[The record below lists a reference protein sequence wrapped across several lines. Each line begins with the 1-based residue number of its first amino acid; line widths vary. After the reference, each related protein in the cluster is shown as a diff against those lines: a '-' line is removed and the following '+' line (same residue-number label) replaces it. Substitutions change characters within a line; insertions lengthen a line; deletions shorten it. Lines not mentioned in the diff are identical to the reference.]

1 MDLIWSSEGGLVVAG
16 PDTQAHIFSA
26 RGSGTMVGLRFAPG
40 MGPSVLGI
48 PAHELRDQ
56 RLPLDAL
63 WRPAEVRRLAELI
76 AASPHPGR
84 SLEAAAED
92 RLRAAGTNTEMIPEI
107 VRLLRSG
114 RTVADVG
121 RAVGLGERQL
131 HRRSL
136 DAFGYGPKTLARI
149 LRLGRA
155 VELARAGVALVEVA
169 DLSGY
174 ADQAHLARD
183 TKSLAGVSLTLL
195 SR

>member
-1 MDLIWSSEGGLVVAG
+1 MDLIWGSDGQLFVAG
-16 PDTQAHIFSA
+16 PDTRAHMFTA
-26 RGSGTMVGLRFAPG
+26 ETTATLVGLRFAPG
-40 MGPSVLGI
+40 MGPSVLGV

-56 RLPLDAL
+56 RVPLEAI
-63 WRPAEVRRLAELI
+63 WRPADARRLAERI
-76 AASPHPGR
+76 GDSPHPGR
-84 SLEAAAED
+84 SLEALAED
-92 RLRAAGTNTEMIPEI
+92 RLSVSDTSTDPVAEI

-114 RTVADVG
+114 RSVSDVG
-121 RAVGLGERQL
+121 RAVGLSERQL

-155 VELARAGVALVEVA
+155 VDLARAGVAFVEVA
-169 DLSGY
+169 DRSGY

-183 TKSLAGVSLTLL
+183 AKALAGVSLTAL

>member
-1 MDLIWSSEGGLVVAG
+1 
-16 PDTQAHIFSA
+16 
-26 RGSGTMVGLRFAPG
+26 

-56 RLPLDAL
+56 RVRLDAI
-63 WRPAEVRRLAELI
+63 WHPADARRLGELI
-76 AASPHPGR
+76 ADSAHPGR
-84 SLEAAAED
+84 SLEAAAAG
-92 RLRAAGTNTEMIPEI
+92 RLQREPHAEMIREI
-107 VRLLRSG
+107 VRLLRTG

-155 VELARAGVALVEVA
+155 VGLARAGVALVEVA
-169 DLSGY
+169 DLTGY

-183 TKSLAGVSLTLL
+183 AKSLAGVSLTSL